1 MPLMTLDDMK
11 TLAERVFVNSKTAPE
26 TAAIV
31 ARALVAADADGM
43 ASHGLSRIPA
53 YADQAIS
60 GKVDGFATP
69 RLERSGKAAITVN
82 AASGFAYPAINLGLD
97 AAAEIVGETG
107 IVGVAIGHSHH
118 SGVAGHPVERMAE
131 RGLVALSF
139 GNSPA
144 GLGPWGGNRPLYGT
158 NPIAFACPRRGAA
171 PLVVD
176 LSMAKVARGKVK
188 LAADRGES
196 IPEGWAVDA
205 DGQPTTDAKAAMAG
219 AMLPMGDAK
228 GAALTLVV
236 EIIAALLTGSNMGFE
251 ASSFFDAEGEPP
263 HIGQFFMVIDPVAF
277 AGDGFLERVE
287 ILMTAISEQ
296 PGTRLP
302 GQRRHTIRA
311 AAEADG
317 VNLPDALFDE
327 LTARAG

>member
-1 MPLMTLDDMK
+1 MK

-26 TAAIV
+26 IAAIV
-31 ARALVAADADGM
+31 ARALVSAEADGM

-53 YADQAIS
+53 YADQAKF

-69 RLERSGKAAITVN
+69 RIEQPKKSAITVN
-82 AASGFAYPAINLGLD
+82 AASGFAYPAINMGLD
-97 AAAEIVGETG
+97 AAAEIVSETG

-118 SGVAGHPVERMAE
+118 SGVAGHPVERMAD

-144 GLGPWGGNRPLYGT
+144 GLSPWGGNRPLYGT
-158 NPIAFACPRRGAA
+158 NPIAFACPRRAAA

-188 LAADRGES
+188 LAADRGEG

-205 DGQPTTDAKAAMAG
+205 AGQPTTDAKAAMAG

-236 EIIAALLTGSNMGFE
+236 EIIAALLTCSNIGFE
-251 ASSFFDAEGEPP
+251 ASSFFEVEGKPP
-263 HIGQFFMVIDPVAF
+263 HIGQFFMVIDPAVF
-277 AGDGFLERVE
+277 AGNGFLDRVE
-287 ILMTAISEQ
+287 VLMTAISEQ

-302 GQRRHTIRA
+302 GQRRHALRA

-317 VNLPDALFDE
+317 VDLPDALFED

>member
-1 MPLMTLDDMK
+1 MPRMTLDDLK
-11 TLAERVFVNSKTAPE
+11 TLAERVFVNSKTSPE

-31 ARALVAADADGM
+31 ARALVAAEADGM
-43 ASHGLSRIPA
+43 ASHGLSRVPA
-53 YADQAIS
+53 YADQAMS
-60 GKVDGFATP
+60 GKVDGFASP
-69 RLERSGKAAITVN
+69 RIEQPGKAAITVN
-82 AASGFAYPAINLGLD
+82 AASGFAYSAIELGLD
-97 AAAEIVGETG
+97 AATKIVGETG
-107 IVGVAIGHSHH
+107 IVGVAIGRSHH

-188 LAADRGES
+188 LAADRGAV

-205 DGQPTTDAKAAMAG
+205 DGQPTTDARAAMAG

-251 ASSFFDAEGEPP
+251 ASSFFEAEGAPP
-263 HIGQFFMVIDPVAF
+263 HIGQFFIVIDPAAF
-277 AGDGFLERVE
+277 AGDGFLDRVE
-287 ILMTAISEQ
+287 VLMTAIAEQ

-302 GQRRHTIRA
+302 GQRRLDLRA
-311 AAEADG
+311 RAVADG
-317 VNLPDALFDE
+317 VDLPDALFDE